1 MDLQTANDDNLAVPE
16 TDLPINI
23 VKLIVSND
31 TDKNLISEIDLKDP
45 ESHDNKVKET
55 QKDLEEGSL
64 KVQEEEKKEPTNN
77 NIKDGIED
85 NEQQYENEEVDQV
98 VVGKTEND
106 ANKIAVNGI
115 FTGDLE
121 GKNLEL
127 LWAEAIKAQ
136 NDGRY
141 KDAIRNFTA
150 IYEVS

>member
-1 MDLQTANDDNLAVPE
+1 MGGSIEGKIKFKATQNTKSIMDLQTANDDNLAVPE

-85 NEQQYENEEVDQV
+85 NEQQYENEEVD
-98 VVGKTEND
+98 
-106 ANKIAVNGI
+106 KIVVNGI

-141 KDAIRNFTA
+141 
-150 IYEVS
+150 